1 MAKEVQA
8 FRLAL
13 IQDQPANDRRFLSMR
28 KTGLSSPAY
37 ADWFDC
43 VVYDDARPIGRI
55 YEDRHALPELR
66 WFWSLTVLG
75 AGHAG
80 IPHNGREPTWSGP
93 KRRFKRASRNGW
105 CGRAAGN
112 LGNDRG
118 KRRGSDERSGEVS

>member
-13 IQDQPANDRRFLSMR
+13 IQDQPANDRRSLSMR

-43 VVYDDARPIGRI
+43 VVYDDGRPIGRI
-55 YEDRHALPELR
+55 YEDRHTLPELR

-75 AGHAG
+75 AGHAR
-80 IPHNGREPTWSGP
+80 IPYNGRVPTLEQA
-93 KRRFKRASRNGW
+93 KA
-105 CGRAAGN
+105 
-112 LGNDRG
+112 
-118 KRRGSDERSGEVS
+118 EH